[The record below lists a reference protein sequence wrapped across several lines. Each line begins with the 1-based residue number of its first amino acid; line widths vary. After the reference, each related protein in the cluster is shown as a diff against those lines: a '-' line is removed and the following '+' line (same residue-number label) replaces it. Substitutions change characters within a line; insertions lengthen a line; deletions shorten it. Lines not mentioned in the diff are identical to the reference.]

1 MLFEILLE
9 EYPNFDIPYFQVFIT
24 NGILSDVVI
33 VVAITDPTAKSN
45 AHGITLFLVED
56 GMPGTCWKKYT
67 DSRLN
72 VNIYFCADIFCNNTY
87 SRFQKRKESKQSW
100 LQSS

>member
-1 MLFEILLE
+1 MFFEMNNLIL
-9 EYPNFDIPYFQVFIT
+9 DISYFQVFIT

-56 GMPGTCWKKYT
+56 GMPGTCCKQYT
-67 DSRLN
+67 DSRLKEK
-72 VNIYFCADIFCNNTY
+72 IYFCTNMFCNNTY
-87 SRFQKRKESKQSW
+87 SRFQKRKESQQSW
-100 LQSS
+100 LQST

>member
-1 MLFEILLE
+1 MFFEMNTLIL
-9 EYPNFDIPYFQVFIT
+9 DISYFQVFIT

-56 GMPGTCWKKYT
+56 GMPGTCCKNIQILVFGIKEK
-67 DSRLN
+67 
-72 VNIYFCADIFCNNTY
+72 IYFCTNMFCNNTY
-87 SRFQKRKESKQSW
+87 SRFQKRKESQQSW
-100 LQSS
+100 LQST

>member
-1 MLFEILLE
+1 MNNLIL
-9 EYPNFDIPYFQVFIT
+9 DISYFQVFIT

-56 GMPGTCWKKYT
+56 GMPGTCCKKYT
-67 DSRLN
+67 DSRLK
-72 VNIYFCADIFCNNTY
+72 VKIYFCTTMFCNNTY
-87 SRFQKRKESKQSW
+87 SRFQKRKESQQSW
-100 LQSS
+100 LQST

>member
-1 MLFEILLE
+1 MFFEMNNLIL
-9 EYPNFDIPYFQVFIT
+9 DISYFQVFIT

-56 GMPGTCWKKYT
+56 GMPGTCCK
-67 DSRLN
+67 
-72 VNIYFCADIFCNNTY
+72 NIQILVKSKNIFLH
-87 SRFQKRKESKQSW
+87 QHI
-100 LQSS
+100 L